1 VGSTRRGVAVKRTP
15 LKRKTSLTR
24 TAFPSRGKPLPQ
36 RAAPLKAKRP
46 KKAATAVEQ
55 PDGVGE
61 RVAKDRA
68 RRRAVGLCEIRL
80 VGCFGRGKDFH
91 HRLLSGQGGLWQA
104 SNGLFLCRWCHEAVT
119 NTRGNRA
126 LYEANG
132 WLIRA
137 NTVPAIV
144 PATVPVLLWND
155 TRVLLDDVG
164 DYLPVR
170 AG

>member
-1 VGSTRRGVAVKRTP
+1 MGSTRGRAVVKRTP
-15 LKRKTSLTR
+15 LERTTPLAR
-24 TAFPSRGKPLPQ
+24 TAFTSRGKPL
-36 RAAPLKAKRP
+36 RRTSPLKAKRP
-46 KKAATAVEQ
+46 RKATAVEQ
-55 PDGVGE
+55 PDGIGE

-68 RRRAVGLCEIRL
+68 RKRAVGLCEIRL

-126 LYEANG
+126 LYETNG
-132 WLIRA
+132 WLIPA
-137 NTVPAIV
+137 NTRPRIV
-144 PATVPVLLWND
+144 PADVPVLLWNN

-164 DYLPVR
+164 DYLPV
-170 AG
+170 AA